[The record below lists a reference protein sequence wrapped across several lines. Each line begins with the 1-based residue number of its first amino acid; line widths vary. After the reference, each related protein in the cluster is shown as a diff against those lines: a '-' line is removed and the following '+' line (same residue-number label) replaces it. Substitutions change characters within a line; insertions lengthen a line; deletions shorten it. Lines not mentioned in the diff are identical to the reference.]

1 MPATQHKKVLIF
13 DLDETLI
20 HCIENIDEEPY
31 DIPITV
37 DSGGDKIHAG
47 INIRPSAYECL

>member
-1 MPATQHKKVLIF
+1 M
-13 DLDETLI
+13 DETLI